1 MEKFGNGHAGLE
13 KSGKGHAEGWENQEK
28 LRQGI
33 TQGRCKQQS
42 EKDEKRGTKTKI
54 NEDKKWR
61 IKILRSE
68 KRGEKYLKLLRETEL
83 FDGLAEEEI
92 SQVITAPGAVVQKFG
107 KEQFI
112 YREGQKN
119 VKAAIVLEGRVH
131 IMKEDFW
138 GNRSILAEAGP
149 GEMFAETYSCLGN
162 EPLAV
167 SVAAVEECHC
177 LFLDLALILSEAAII
192 QKTRKFETFTE
203 NQYCAADAEAYEMKE
218 RNRKEKMP
226 LPGSPDNIQMRLLGN
241 IMRILA
247 QKNLFL
253 SKKAEFLSQRTTRQ
267 KLLAYLSDVRRKT
280 GRSSFRIPFNRQ
292 QLADFLSVDRSAMSA
307 ELSKL
312 QKEGILRYHKNQ
324 FTLLDG
330 SAESEI

>member
-1 MEKFGNGHAGLE
+1 M
-13 KSGKGHAEGWENQEK
+13 
-28 LRQGI
+28 
-33 TQGRCKQQS
+33 
-42 EKDEKRGTKTKI
+42 RG
-54 NEDKKWR
+54 
-61 IKILRSE
+61 E
-68 KRGEKYLKLLRETEL
+68 KRGERGERVEQRREEYLKLLRGTEL
-83 FDGLAEEEI
+83 FDSLAEEEI
-92 SQVITAPGAVVQKFG
+92 SQVIAAPGAVVQKFG

-167 SVAAVEECHC
+167 SVAAVEECRC
-177 LFLDLALILSEAAII
+177 LFLDLARILSEAASEAAIV
-192 QKTRKFETFTE
+192 QKTRRFRTFEE
-203 NQYCAADAEAYEMKE
+203 NQDCAADAGPCEMKE
-218 RNRKEKMP
+218 RNRKEEIP
-226 LPGSPDNIQMRLLGN
+226 VSGSLNNAQVCLLGN
-241 IMRILA
+241 IIRILA

-267 KLLAYLSDVRRKT
+267 KLLAYLSDMERRT
-280 GRSSFRIPFNRQ
+280 GRSTFRIPFNRQ
-292 QLADFLSVDRSAMSA
+292 EMADFLSVDRSAMSA

-312 QKEGILRYHKNQ
+312 QKEGVLEYYKNQ

>member
-1 MEKFGNGHAGLE
+1 M
-13 KSGKGHAEGWENQEK
+13 
-28 LRQGI
+28 
-33 TQGRCKQQS
+33 
-42 EKDEKRGTKTKI
+42 RG
-54 NEDKKWR
+54 
-61 IKILRSE
+61 E
-68 KRGEKYLKLLRETEL
+68 KRGERGEREEQRREEYLKLLRGTEL
-83 FDGLAEEEI
+83 FDSLAEEEI
-92 SQVITAPGAVVQKFG
+92 SQVIAAPGAVVQKFG

-167 SVAAVEECHC
+167 SVAAVEECRC
-177 LFLDLALILSEAAII
+177 LFLDLARILSEAASEAAIV
-192 QKTRKFETFTE
+192 QKTRRFRTFEE
-203 NQYCAADAEAYEMKE
+203 NQDCAADAGPCEMKE
-218 RNRKEKMP
+218 RNRKEEIP
-226 LPGSPDNIQMRLLGN
+226 VSGSLNNAQVCLLGN
-241 IMRILA
+241 IIRILA

-267 KLLAYLSDVRRKT
+267 KLLAYLSDMERRT
-280 GRSSFRIPFNRQ
+280 GRSTFRIPFNRQ
-292 QLADFLSVDRSAMSA
+292 EMADFLSVDRSAMSA

-312 QKEGILRYHKNQ
+312 QKEGVLEYYKNQ

>member
-1 MEKFGNGHAGLE
+1 M
-13 KSGKGHAEGWENQEK
+13 
-28 LRQGI
+28 
-33 TQGRCKQQS
+33 
-42 EKDEKRGTKTKI
+42 RG
-54 NEDKKWR
+54 
-61 IKILRSE
+61 E
-68 KRGEKYLKLLRETEL
+68 KRGEREEQRREEYLKLLRGTEL
-83 FDGLAEEEI
+83 FDSLAEEEI
-92 SQVITAPGAVVQKFG
+92 SQVIAAPGAVVQKFG

-119 VKAAIVLEGRVH
+119 AKAAIVLEGRVH

-167 SVAAVEECHC
+167 SVAAVEECRC
-177 LFLDLALILSEAAII
+177 LFLDLARILSEAASEAAIV
-192 QKTRKFETFTE
+192 QKTRRSRTFEE
-203 NQYCAADAEAYEMKE
+203 NQDCAADAGPCEMKE
-218 RNRKEKMP
+218 RNRKEEIP
-226 LPGSPDNIQMRLLGN
+226 VSGSLNNAQVCLLGN
-241 IMRILA
+241 IIRILA

-267 KLLAYLSDVRRKT
+267 KLLAYLSDMERRT
-280 GRSSFRIPFNRQ
+280 GRSTFRIPFNRQ
-292 QLADFLSVDRSAMSA
+292 EMADFLSVDRSAMSA

-312 QKEGILRYHKNQ
+312 QKEGVLEYYKNQ

>member
-1 MEKFGNGHAGLE
+1 M
-13 KSGKGHAEGWENQEK
+13 
-28 LRQGI
+28 
-33 TQGRCKQQS
+33 
-42 EKDEKRGTKTKI
+42 RG
-54 NEDKKWR
+54 
-61 IKILRSE
+61 E
-68 KRGEKYLKLLRETEL
+68 KRGEREEQRREEYLKLLRETEL

-92 SQVITAPGAVVQKFG
+92 LQVIAAPGAVVQKFV

-112 YREGQKN
+112 YREGQKYA
-119 VKAAIVLEGRVH
+119 KAAIVLEGRVH

-167 SVAAVEECHC
+167 SVAAVEECRC
-177 LFLDLALILSEAAII
+177 LFLDLALILSETAIV
-192 QKTRKFETFTE
+192 QKTRRSGSFAE
-203 NQYCAADAEAYEMKE
+203 NQYCAADARPCEMKE
-218 RNRKEKMP
+218 KNGKEIIP
-226 LPGSPDNIQMRLLGN
+226 VSDSLNNAQVRLLGN
-241 IMRILA
+241 IIRILA

-267 KLLAYLSDVRRKT
+267 KLLAYLSDMERRT
-280 GRSSFRIPFNRQ
+280 GGSTFRIPFNRQ
-292 QLADFLSVDRSAMSA
+292 EMADFLSVDRSAMSA

-312 QKEGILRYHKNQ
+312 QKEGVLEYYKNQ

>member
-1 MEKFGNGHAGLE
+1 M
-13 KSGKGHAEGWENQEK
+13 
-28 LRQGI
+28 
-33 TQGRCKQQS
+33 
-42 EKDEKRGTKTKI
+42 RG
-54 NEDKKWR
+54 
-61 IKILRSE
+61 E
-68 KRGEKYLKLLRETEL
+68 KRGEQRREEYLKLLRGTEL
-83 FDGLAEEEI
+83 FDSLAEEEI
-92 SQVITAPGAVVQKFG
+92 SQVIAAPGAVVQKFG

-119 VKAAIVLEGRVH
+119 AKAAIVLEGRVH

-167 SVAAVEECHC
+167 SVAAVEECRC
-177 LFLDLALILSEAAII
+177 LFLDLARILSEAASEAAIV
-192 QKTRKFETFTE
+192 QKTRRSRTFEE
-203 NQYCAADAEAYEMKE
+203 NQDCAADAGPCEMKE
-218 RNRKEKMP
+218 RNRKEEIP
-226 LPGSPDNIQMRLLGN
+226 VSGSLNNAQVCLLGN
-241 IMRILA
+241 IIRILA

-267 KLLAYLSDVRRKT
+267 KLLAYLSDMERRT
-280 GRSSFRIPFNRQ
+280 GRSTFRIPFNRQ
-292 QLADFLSVDRSAMSA
+292 EMADFLSVDRSAMSA

-312 QKEGILRYHKNQ
+312 QKEGVLEYYKNQ

>member
-1 MEKFGNGHAGLE
+1 M
-13 KSGKGHAEGWENQEK
+13 
-28 LRQGI
+28 
-33 TQGRCKQQS
+33 
-42 EKDEKRGTKTKI
+42 RG
-54 NEDKKWR
+54 
-61 IKILRSE
+61 E
-68 KRGEKYLKLLRETEL
+68 KRGEREEQRREEYLKLLRETEL

-92 SQVITAPGAVVQKFG
+92 SQVIAAPGAVVQKFG

-119 VKAAIVLEGRVH
+119 AKAAIVLEGRVH

-167 SVAAVEECHC
+167 SVAAVEECRC
-177 LFLDLALILSEAAII
+177 LFLDLALILSEAAIA
-192 QKTRKFETFTE
+192 QKTRSFGTYAE
-203 NQYCAADAEAYEMKE
+203 NQDCAADAGPCEMKE
-218 RNRKEKMP
+218 RNRKEEIP
-226 LPGSPDNIQMRLLGN
+226 VSGSLNNAQVCLLGN
-241 IMRILA
+241 IIRILA

-267 KLLAYLSDVRRKT
+267 KLLAYLSDMERRT
-280 GRSSFRIPFNRQ
+280 GRSTFRIPFNRQ
-292 QLADFLSVDRSAMSA
+292 EMADFLSVDRSAMSA

-312 QKEGILRYHKNQ
+312 QKEGVLEYYKNQ

>member
-1 MEKFGNGHAGLE
+1 M
-13 KSGKGHAEGWENQEK
+13 
-28 LRQGI
+28 
-33 TQGRCKQQS
+33 
-42 EKDEKRGTKTKI
+42 RG
-54 NEDKKWR
+54 
-61 IKILRSE
+61 E
-68 KRGEKYLKLLRETEL
+68 KRGEREEQRREEYLKLLRGTEL
-83 FDGLAEEEI
+83 FDSLAEEEI
-92 SQVITAPGAVVQKFG
+92 SQVIAAPGAVVQKFG

-167 SVAAVEECHC
+167 SVAAVEECRC
-177 LFLDLALILSEAAII
+177 LFLDLARILSESALEAAIV
-192 QKTRKFETFTE
+192 QKTRRSGTFAE
-203 NQYCAADAEAYEMKE
+203 NQDCAADAGPCEMKE
-218 RNRKEKMP
+218 KNRKGKIP
-226 LPGSPDNIQMRLLGN
+226 VSGSLNNAQVRLLGN
-241 IMRILA
+241 IIRILA

-267 KLLAYLSDVRRKT
+267 KLLAYLSDMERRT
-280 GRSSFRIPFNRQ
+280 GRSTFRIPFNRQ
-292 QLADFLSVDRSAMSA
+292 EMADFLSVDRSAMSA

-312 QKEGILRYHKNQ
+312 QKEGVLEYYKNQ

>member
-1 MEKFGNGHAGLE
+1 M
-13 KSGKGHAEGWENQEK
+13 
-28 LRQGI
+28 
-33 TQGRCKQQS
+33 
-42 EKDEKRGTKTKI
+42 RG
-54 NEDKKWR
+54 
-61 IKILRSE
+61 E
-68 KRGEKYLKLLRETEL
+68 KRGERGERVEQRREEYLKLLRGTEL
-83 FDGLAEEEI
+83 FDSLAEEEI
-92 SQVITAPGAVVQKFG
+92 SQVIAAPGAVVQKFG

-167 SVAAVEECHC
+167 SVAAVEECRC
-177 LFLDLALILSEAAII
+177 LFLDLARILSEAAIA
-192 QKTRKFETFTE
+192 QKTRRFRTFEE
-203 NQYCAADAEAYEMKE
+203 NQDCAADAGPCEMKE
-218 RNRKEKMP
+218 RNRKEEIP
-226 LPGSPDNIQMRLLGN
+226 VSGSLNNAQVCLLGN
-241 IMRILA
+241 IIRILA
-247 QKNLFL
+247 QKKLFL

-267 KLLAYLSDVRRKT
+267 KLLAYLSDMERRT
-280 GRSSFRIPFNRQ
+280 GRSTFRIPFNRQ
-292 QLADFLSVDRSAMSA
+292 EMADFLSVDRSAMSA

-312 QKEGILRYHKNQ
+312 QKEGVLEYYKNQ

>member
-1 MEKFGNGHAGLE
+1 M
-13 KSGKGHAEGWENQEK
+13 
-28 LRQGI
+28 
-33 TQGRCKQQS
+33 
-42 EKDEKRGTKTKI
+42 RG
-54 NEDKKWR
+54 
-61 IKILRSE
+61 E
-68 KRGEKYLKLLRETEL
+68 KRGEREEQRREEYLKLLRGTEL
-83 FDGLAEEEI
+83 FDSLAEEEI
-92 SQVITAPGAVVQKFG
+92 SQVIAAPGAVVQKFG

-167 SVAAVEECHC
+167 SVAAVEECRC
-177 LFLDLALILSEAAII
+177 LFLDLARILSEAASEAAIA
-192 QKTRKFETFTE
+192 QKTRRFRTFEE
-203 NQYCAADAEAYEMKE
+203 NQDCAADAGPCEMKE
-218 RNRKEKMP
+218 RNRKEEIP
-226 LPGSPDNIQMRLLGN
+226 VSGSLNNTQVCLLGN
-241 IMRILA
+241 IIRILA

-267 KLLAYLSDVRRKT
+267 KLLAYLSDMERRT
-280 GRSSFRIPFNRQ
+280 GRSTFRIPFNRQ
-292 QLADFLSVDRSAMSA
+292 EMADFLSVDRSAMSA

-312 QKEGILRYHKNQ
+312 QKEGVLEYYKNQ

>member
-1 MEKFGNGHAGLE
+1 M
-13 KSGKGHAEGWENQEK
+13 
-28 LRQGI
+28 
-33 TQGRCKQQS
+33 
-42 EKDEKRGTKTKI
+42 RG
-54 NEDKKWR
+54 
-61 IKILRSE
+61 E
-68 KRGEKYLKLLRETEL
+68 KRGEREEQRREEYLKLLRGTEL
-83 FDGLAEEEI
+83 FDSLAEEEI
-92 SQVITAPGAVVQKFG
+92 SQVIAAPGAVVQKFG

-119 VKAAIVLEGRVH
+119 AKAAIVLEGRVH

-167 SVAAVEECHC
+167 SVAAVEECRC
-177 LFLDLALILSEAAII
+177 LFLDLARILSEAASEAAIV
-192 QKTRKFETFTE
+192 QKTRRFRTFEE
-203 NQYCAADAEAYEMKE
+203 NQDCAADAGPCEMEE
-218 RNRKEKMP
+218 RNRKEEIP
-226 LPGSPDNIQMRLLGN
+226 VSGSLNNAQVCLLGN
-241 IMRILA
+241 IIRILA

-267 KLLAYLSDVRRKT
+267 KLLAYLSDMERRT
-280 GRSSFRIPFNRQ
+280 GRSTFRIPFNRQ
-292 QLADFLSVDRSAMSA
+292 EMADFLSVDRSAMSA

-312 QKEGILRYHKNQ
+312 QKEGVLEYYKNQ

>member
-1 MEKFGNGHAGLE
+1 M
-13 KSGKGHAEGWENQEK
+13 
-28 LRQGI
+28 
-33 TQGRCKQQS
+33 
-42 EKDEKRGTKTKI
+42 
-54 NEDKKWR
+54 
-61 IKILRSE
+61 
-68 KRGEKYLKLLRETEL
+68 RGEKREEQRREEYLKLLRETEL

-92 SQVITAPGAVVQKFG
+92 LQVIAAPGAVVQKFG

-119 VKAAIVLEGRVH
+119 AKAAIVLEGRVH

-177 LFLDLALILSEAAII
+177 LFLDLALILSEAAIV
-192 QKTRKFETFTE
+192 QKTRRSGTFAE
-203 NQYCAADAEAYEMKE
+203 NQYCAADAGPCEMKE
-218 RNRKEKMP
+218 KNRKGKIP
-226 LPGSPDNIQMRLLGN
+226 VSGSLNNAQVRLLGN
-241 IMRILA
+241 IIRILA

-267 KLLAYLSDVRRKT
+267 KLLSYLSDMERRT
-280 GRSSFRIPFNRQ
+280 GQSTFRIPFNRQ
-292 QLADFLSVDRSAMSA
+292 EMADFLSVDRSAMSA

-312 QKEGILRYHKNQ
+312 QKEGVLEYYKNQ

-330 SAESEI
+330 STESEI

>member
-1 MEKFGNGHAGLE
+1 M
-13 KSGKGHAEGWENQEK
+13 
-28 LRQGI
+28 
-33 TQGRCKQQS
+33 
-42 EKDEKRGTKTKI
+42 
-54 NEDKKWR
+54 
-61 IKILRSE
+61 
-68 KRGEKYLKLLRETEL
+68 RGEKREEQRREEYLKLLRETEL

-92 SQVITAPGAVVQKFG
+92 LQVIAAPGAVVQKFG

-119 VKAAIVLEGRVH
+119 AKAAIVLEGRVH

-167 SVAAVEECHC
+167 SVAAVEECRC
-177 LFLDLALILSEAAII
+177 LFLDLARILSEAASESALEAAIV
-192 QKTRKFETFTE
+192 QKTRRSGTFAE
-203 NQYCAADAEAYEMKE
+203 NQYCAADAGPCEMKE
-218 RNRKEKMP
+218 KIP
-226 LPGSPDNIQMRLLGN
+226 VSGSLNNAQVRLLGN
-241 IMRILA
+241 IIRILA

-267 KLLAYLSDVRRKT
+267 KLLAYLSDMERRT
-280 GRSSFRIPFNRQ
+280 GRSTFRIPFNRQ
-292 QLADFLSVDRSAMSA
+292 EMADFLSVDRSAMSA

-312 QKEGILRYHKNQ
+312 QKEGVLEYYKNQ

>member
-1 MEKFGNGHAGLE
+1 M
-13 KSGKGHAEGWENQEK
+13 
-28 LRQGI
+28 
-33 TQGRCKQQS
+33 
-42 EKDEKRGTKTKI
+42 RG
-54 NEDKKWR
+54 
-61 IKILRSE
+61 E
-68 KRGEKYLKLLRETEL
+68 KRGERGERVEQRREEYLKLLRGTEL
-83 FDGLAEEEI
+83 FDSLAEEEI
-92 SQVITAPGAVVQKFG
+92 SQVIAAPGAVVQKFG

-167 SVAAVEECHC
+167 SVAAVEECRC
-177 LFLDLALILSEAAII
+177 LFLDLARILSEVASEAAIV
-192 QKTRKFETFTE
+192 QKTRRFRTFEE
-203 NQYCAADAEAYEMKE
+203 NQDCAADAGPCEMKE
-218 RNRKEKMP
+218 RNRKEEIP
-226 LPGSPDNIQMRLLGN
+226 VSGSLNNAQVCLLGN
-241 IMRILA
+241 IIRILA

-267 KLLAYLSDVRRKT
+267 KLLAYLSDMERRT
-280 GRSSFRIPFNRQ
+280 GRSTFRIPFNRQ
-292 QLADFLSVDRSAMSA
+292 EMADFLSVDRSAMSA

-312 QKEGILRYHKNQ
+312 QKEGVLEYYKNQ

>member
-1 MEKFGNGHAGLE
+1 M
-13 KSGKGHAEGWENQEK
+13 
-28 LRQGI
+28 
-33 TQGRCKQQS
+33 
-42 EKDEKRGTKTKI
+42 RG
-54 NEDKKWR
+54 
-61 IKILRSE
+61 E
-68 KRGEKYLKLLRETEL
+68 KRGEREEQRREEYLKLLRGTEL
-83 FDGLAEEEI
+83 FDSLAEEEI
-92 SQVITAPGAVVQKFG
+92 SQVIAAPGAVVQKFG

-167 SVAAVEECHC
+167 SVAAVEECRC
-177 LFLDLALILSEAAII
+177 LFLDLARILSEAASEAAIA
-192 QKTRKFETFTE
+192 QKTRRFRTFEE
-203 NQYCAADAEAYEMKE
+203 NQDCAADAGPCEMKE
-218 RNRKEKMP
+218 RNRKEEIP
-226 LPGSPDNIQMRLLGN
+226 VSGSLNNAQVCLLGN
-241 IMRILA
+241 IIRILA

-267 KLLAYLSDVRRKT
+267 KLLAYLSDMERRT
-280 GRSSFRIPFNRQ
+280 GRSTFRIPFNRQ
-292 QLADFLSVDRSAMSA
+292 EMADFLSVDRSAMSA

-312 QKEGILRYHKNQ
+312 QKEGVLEYYKNQ

>member
-1 MEKFGNGHAGLE
+1 M
-13 KSGKGHAEGWENQEK
+13 
-28 LRQGI
+28 
-33 TQGRCKQQS
+33 
-42 EKDEKRGTKTKI
+42 RG
-54 NEDKKWR
+54 
-61 IKILRSE
+61 E
-68 KRGEKYLKLLRETEL
+68 KRGEREEQRREEYLKLLRGTEL
-83 FDGLAEEEI
+83 FDSLAEEEI
-92 SQVITAPGAVVQKFG
+92 LQVIAAPGAVVQKFG

-167 SVAAVEECHC
+167 SVAAVEECRC
-177 LFLDLALILSEAAII
+177 LFLDLARILSEAAIA
-192 QKTRKFETFTE
+192 QKTRRFRTFEE
-203 NQYCAADAEAYEMKE
+203 NQDCAADAGPCEMKE
-218 RNRKEKMP
+218 RNRKEEIP
-226 LPGSPDNIQMRLLGN
+226 VSGSLNNAQVCLLGN
-241 IMRILA
+241 IIRILA

-267 KLLAYLSDVRRKT
+267 KLLAYLSDMERRT
-280 GRSSFRIPFNRQ
+280 GRSTFRIPFNRQ
-292 QLADFLSVDRSAMSA
+292 EMADFLSVDRSAMSA

-312 QKEGILRYHKNQ
+312 QKEGVLEYYKNQ

>member
-1 MEKFGNGHAGLE
+1 M
-13 KSGKGHAEGWENQEK
+13 
-28 LRQGI
+28 
-33 TQGRCKQQS
+33 
-42 EKDEKRGTKTKI
+42 RG
-54 NEDKKWR
+54 
-61 IKILRSE
+61 E
-68 KRGEKYLKLLRETEL
+68 KRGEREEQRREEYLKLLRGTEL
-83 FDGLAEEEI
+83 FDSLAEEEI
-92 SQVITAPGAVVQKFG
+92 SQVIAAPGAVVQKFG

-149 GEMFAETYSCLGN
+149 GEMFAETYSYLGN

-167 SVAAVEECHC
+167 SVAAVEECRC
-177 LFLDLALILSEAAII
+177 LFLDLARILSEAASEAAIV
-192 QKTRKFETFTE
+192 QKTRRFRTFEE
-203 NQYCAADAEAYEMKE
+203 NQDCAADAGLCEMKE
-218 RNRKEKMP
+218 RNRKEEIP
-226 LPGSPDNIQMRLLGN
+226 VSGSLNNAQVCLLGN
-241 IMRILA
+241 IIRILA

-267 KLLAYLSDVRRKT
+267 KLLAYLSDMERRT
-280 GRSSFRIPFNRQ
+280 GRSTFRIPFNRQ
-292 QLADFLSVDRSAMSA
+292 EMADFLSVDRSAMSA

-312 QKEGILRYHKNQ
+312 QKEGVLEYYKNQ

>member
-1 MEKFGNGHAGLE
+1 M
-13 KSGKGHAEGWENQEK
+13 
-28 LRQGI
+28 
-33 TQGRCKQQS
+33 
-42 EKDEKRGTKTKI
+42 RG
-54 NEDKKWR
+54 
-61 IKILRSE
+61 E
-68 KRGEKYLKLLRETEL
+68 KRGEREEQRREEYLKLLRGTEL
-83 FDGLAEEEI
+83 FDSLAEEEI
-92 SQVITAPGAVVQKFG
+92 SQVIAAPGAVVQKFG

-167 SVAAVEECHC
+167 SVAAVEECRC
-177 LFLDLALILSEAAII
+177 LFLDLARILSEAASEAAIV
-192 QKTRKFETFTE
+192 QKTRRSRTFEE
-203 NQYCAADAEAYEMKE
+203 NQDCAADAGPCEMKE
-218 RNRKEKMP
+218 RNRKEEIP
-226 LPGSPDNIQMRLLGN
+226 VSGSLNNAQVCLLGN
-241 IMRILA
+241 IIRILA

-267 KLLAYLSDVRRKT
+267 KLLAYLSDMERRT
-280 GRSSFRIPFNRQ
+280 GRSTFRIPFNRQ
-292 QLADFLSVDRSAMSA
+292 EMADFLSVDRSAMSA

-312 QKEGILRYHKNQ
+312 QKEGVLEYYKNQ

>member
-1 MEKFGNGHAGLE
+1 M
-13 KSGKGHAEGWENQEK
+13 
-28 LRQGI
+28 
-33 TQGRCKQQS
+33 
-42 EKDEKRGTKTKI
+42 RG
-54 NEDKKWR
+54 
-61 IKILRSE
+61 E
-68 KRGEKYLKLLRETEL
+68 KRGERGERVEQRREEYLKLLRETEL

-92 SQVITAPGAVVQKFG
+92 LQVIAAPGAVVQKFG

-119 VKAAIVLEGRVH
+119 AKAAIVLEGRVH

-167 SVAAVEECHC
+167 SVAAVEECRC
-177 LFLDLALILSEAAII
+177 LFLDLARILSEAASESALEAAIV
-192 QKTRKFETFTE
+192 QKTRRSGTFAE
-203 NQYCAADAEAYEMKE
+203 NQDCAADAGPCEMKE
-218 RNRKEKMP
+218 KNRKGKIP
-226 LPGSPDNIQMRLLGN
+226 VSGSLNNAQVRLLGN
-241 IMRILA
+241 IIRILA

-267 KLLAYLSDVRRKT
+267 KLLAYLSDMERRT
-280 GRSSFRIPFNRQ
+280 GRSTFRIPFNRQ
-292 QLADFLSVDRSAMSA
+292 EMADFLSVDRSAMSA

-312 QKEGILRYHKNQ
+312 QKEGVLEYYKNQ

>member
-1 MEKFGNGHAGLE
+1 M
-13 KSGKGHAEGWENQEK
+13 
-28 LRQGI
+28 
-33 TQGRCKQQS
+33 
-42 EKDEKRGTKTKI
+42 RG
-54 NEDKKWR
+54 
-61 IKILRSE
+61 E
-68 KRGEKYLKLLRETEL
+68 KRGEREEQRREEYLKLLRGTEL
-83 FDGLAEEEI
+83 FDSLAEEEI
-92 SQVITAPGAVVQKFG
+92 SQVIAAPGAVVQKFG

-119 VKAAIVLEGRVH
+119 AKAAIVLEGRVH

-138 GNRSILAEAGP
+138 VNRSILAEAGP

-167 SVAAVEECHC
+167 SVAAVEECRC
-177 LFLDLALILSEAAII
+177 LFLDLARILSEAASEAAIV
-192 QKTRKFETFTE
+192 QKTRRSRTFEE
-203 NQYCAADAEAYEMKE
+203 NQDCAADAGPCEMKE
-218 RNRKEKMP
+218 RNRKEEIP
-226 LPGSPDNIQMRLLGN
+226 VSGSLNNAQVCLLGN
-241 IMRILA
+241 IIRILA

-267 KLLAYLSDVRRKT
+267 KLLAYLSDMERRT
-280 GRSSFRIPFNRQ
+280 GRSTFRIPFNRQ
-292 QLADFLSVDRSAMSA
+292 EMADFLSVDRSAMSA

-312 QKEGILRYHKNQ
+312 QKEGVLEYYKNQ